1 MVNEQEGKVNHLE
14 GVESFDCNE
23 FVGKEKH
30 DQKKVKANDD
40 VILDF

>member
-23 FVGKEKH
+23 FVGKKEN
-30 DQKKVKANDD
+30 KKK
-40 VILDF
+40 